1 MILTIQNYTKVIT
14 TMYHSE
20 RFVCTY
26 AVETPT
32 NYRFQFRDDGSPQ
45 LRILWIEV
53 SRLGVWDANDRLLN
67 DGGNWTYRLNYLNQT
82 HSVHIVTAEWFG
94 KITNVMRTF
103 RDCLEKSL

>member
-1 MILTIQNYTKVIT
+1 MTLKIQNYTKVVT

-20 RFVCTY
+20 RFVCTL
-26 AVETPT
+26 AEETPT
-32 NYRFQFRDDGSPQ
+32 NYRFQFRDNGSPQ

-53 SRLGVWDANDRLLN
+53 SRLGVWDAA
-67 DGGNWTYRLNYLNQT
+67 DGGNWVYRLNYLNQG
-82 HSVHIVTAEWFG
+82 VALHIVTAKWFG

>member
-1 MILTIQNYTKVIT
+1 MQLTIQNYTKVVT

-26 AVETPT
+26 AEETPT
-32 NYRFQFRDDGSPQ
+32 NYRFQFKDNGSQQ

-53 SRLGVWDANDRLLN
+53 SRLGVWDVN
-67 DGGNWTYRLNYLNQT
+67 DGGNWTYRLNYLNQK
-82 HSVHIVTAEWFG
+82 HSVHIVTAQWFG

>member
-1 MILTIQNYTKVIT
+1 MQLTIQNYTKVIT

-20 RFVCTY
+20 RFVCTK
-26 AVETPT
+26 AEETPT
-32 NYRFQFRDDGSPQ
+32 NYRFQFRDNGSPQ

-53 SRLGVWDANDRLLN
+53 SRRGEWDRD

-82 HSVHIVTAEWFG
+82 HSLHIVTAEWFS

-103 RDCLEKSL
+103 RDCLERSM

>member
-1 MILTIQNYTKVIT
+1 MTLTIENYKAVVG
-14 TMYHSE
+14 TMLHQE

-26 AVETPT
+26 AEETPT

-45 LRILWIEV
+45 LRMLWIEV
-53 SRLGVWDANDRLLN
+53 SRLGVWDTA
-67 DGGNWTYRLNYLNQT
+67 DGGNWVYRLNYLNR
-82 HSVHIVTAEWFG
+82 VALHIVTAKWFG

>member
-1 MILTIQNYTKVIT
+1 MQLTIQNYTKVVT

-20 RFVCTY
+20 RFVCTL
-26 AVETPT
+26 AEETPT
-32 NYRFQFRDDGSPQ
+32 NYRFQFRDNGSQQ

-53 SRLGVWDANDRLLN
+53 SRLGVWDRQNSE
-67 DGGNWTYRLNYLNQT
+67 WVYTLNYLGIKSQ
-82 HSVHIVTAEWFG
+82 HLITARWFG

>member
-26 AVETPT
+26 AEETPT
-32 NYRFQFRDDGSPQ
+32 NYRFQFRDNGSQQ

-53 SRLGVWDANDRLLN
+53 SRLGVWDAA
-67 DGGNWTYRLNYLNQT
+67 DGGNWVSSWEERPAC
-82 HSVHIVTAEWFG
+82 TAGNWG
-94 KITNVMRTF
+94 A
-103 RDCLEKSL
+103 S